1 MVSELQSHIV
11 ADISVNDV
19 TSVPPSKKIKSAI
32 VINEAM
38 KFSKIYDA
46 ETLASGA
53 ASAAKC
59 MKLIIYRYLKSTGG
73 KLGNYVREL
82 FPNRNPHWFGS
93 LSGEGSTAVKSNR
106 YMSPNISMIWVT
118 TAMGDKNDRQIS

>member
-38 KFSKIYDA
+38 KFSKI
-46 ETLASGA
+46 
-53 ASAAKC
+53 
-59 MKLIIYRYLKSTGG
+59 
-73 KLGNYVREL
+73 
-82 FPNRNPHWFGS
+82 
-93 LSGEGSTAVKSNR
+93 
-106 YMSPNISMIWVT
+106 
-118 TAMGDKNDRQIS
+118 